1 MWRAWEKGLKLG
13 VQSSSDHVSTH
24 TSHGMVY
31 VEELTRENIIEGI
44 RARRTYAATD
54 NILVDFQ
61 INGHFM
67 GAAFETRQ
75 RPKLEAKIAG
85 TGPIRKVEVIKN
97 NTYVHTQR
105 GAGAQLA
112 FTYVDNDVEAGEAYY
127 YIRVEQEN
135 GELAWASPIWVTYQR
150 Q

>member
-1 MWRAWEKGLKLG
+1 
-13 VQSSSDHVSTH
+13 
-24 TSHGMVY
+24 MVY

-44 RARRTYAATD
+44 RARRAYAATD
-54 NILVDFQ
+54 NILVDFR

-67 GAAFETRQ
+67 GEAFETGQ

-85 TGPIRKVEVIKN
+85 TGTIRKVEVIKN

-105 GAGAQLA
+105 GQGPELA
-112 FTYVDNDVEAGEAYY
+112 FTYVDNDIEAGEAYY

-135 GELAWASPIWVTYQR
+135 GELAWASPIWVTYR
-150 Q
+150 DR

>member
-1 MWRAWEKGLKLG
+1 
-13 VQSSSDHVSTH
+13 
-24 TSHGMVY
+24 
-31 VEELTRENIIEGI
+31 
-44 RARRTYAATD
+44 
-54 NILVDFQ
+54 
-61 INGHFM
+61 M
-67 GAAFETRQ
+67 GEAFETRQ